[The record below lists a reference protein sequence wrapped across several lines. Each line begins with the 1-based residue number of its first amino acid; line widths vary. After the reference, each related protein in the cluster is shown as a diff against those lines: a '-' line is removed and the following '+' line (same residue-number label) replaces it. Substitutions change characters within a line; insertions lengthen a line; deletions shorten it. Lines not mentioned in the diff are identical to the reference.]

1 MFIDS
6 VVINVASGKGGDG
19 IVHMHREKY
28 RPRGGPDG
36 GDGGRG
42 GNVILKVNPTLNT
55 LNRFHYNQIFAAPV
69 GKNGGPSNRS
79 GRSAKNL
86 VIEVPPGTIVYN
98 DETAELIGDLVEEDQ
113 TLVVAKGG
121 RGGRGNQHF
130 ATSRNQ
136 MPLTAERGEPG
147 EEFTLR
153 LELKLIADVGLVGL
167 PNAGKSS
174 ILAAT
179 TNATPKIAAYPFTT
193 LEPNLGVV
201 QLNLDTTMVL
211 ADIPGLI
218 EGASEGVGLG
228 YEFLRHVQRTR
239 LLIHVLDGLSDDPYL
254 DFETINSE
262 LDMFDERLGALPQIV
277 VLNKM
282 DLPMVAEKLPTLSK
296 RFEKEGIELMP
307 ISAVSHM
314 NLKELMWKAWHQ
326 LQELPVE
333 AVEQSLPVYRSEED
347 PDAFEV
353 EKTDEG
359 YIVTGKRIERAA
371 AMTFFDQP
379 GSVRRFQRFMAG
391 IGVDKALREA
401 GIQEGESVFIGDWE
415 LAWQD

>member
-19 IVHMHREKY
+19 LVHMHREKY
-28 RPRGGPDG
+28 RPKGGPDG

-42 GNVILKVNPTLNT
+42 GDVIFKVNKTLNT
-55 LNRFHYNQIFAAPV
+55 LNRFHFNQIFSADA

-239 LLIHVLDGLSDDPYL
+239 LLIHVLDGLSDDPYV

-296 RFEKEGIELMP
+296 RFEEEGFELMP

-353 EKTDEG
+353 EKTEEG

>member
-6 VVINVASGKGGDG
+6 VLISVSSGKGGDG
-19 IVHMHREKY
+19 MVHMHREKF
-28 RPRGGPDG
+28 RPKGGPDG

-42 GNVILKVNPTLNT
+42 GDVILKVVPTLNT
-55 LNRFHYNQIFAAPV
+55 LNRFHFNQKFAADA

-79 GRSAKNL
+79 GRSADNL

-98 DETAELIGDLVEEDQ
+98 DETTELIGDLVEAGQ
-113 TLVVAKGG
+113 TLTVAKGG

-147 EEFTLR
+147 EELNLR

-179 TNATPKIAAYPFTT
+179 TRATPKIADYPFTT

-201 QLNLDTTMVL
+201 QLDMDNSLVL

-228 YEFLRHVQRTR
+228 FQFLRHVQRTR
-239 LLIHVLDGLSDDPYL
+239 VLIHVLDGLSEDPHA
-254 DFETINSE
+254 DFEAINSE

-282 DLPMVAEKLPTLSK
+282 DLPMVAEKFPALHQK
-296 RFEKEGIELMP
+296 FADEGIDLMP
-307 ISAVSHM
+307 VSAVSHL
-314 NLKELMWKAWHQ
+314 NLKELMWKAYQ
-326 LQELPVE
+326 ELQTLPVE
-333 AVEQSLPVYRSEED
+333 PVEAALPVYRSDED
-347 PDAFEV
+347 PDAFEI

-359 YIVTGKRIERAA
+359 YVVTGKRIERAA

-379 GSVRRFQRFMAG
+379 GSVRRFQKFMAG
-391 IGVDKALREA
+391 VGVDKALRNA
-401 GIQEGESVFIGDWE
+401 GIKEGESVFVGDWE
-415 LAWQD
+415 LTWQD

>member
-6 VVINVASGKGGDG
+6 VLISVSSGKGGDG
-19 IVHMHREKY
+19 MVHMHREKF
-28 RPRGGPDG
+28 RPKGGPDG

-42 GNVILKVNPTLNT
+42 GDVILKVVPTLNT
-55 LNRFHYNQIFAAPV
+55 LNRFHFNQKFAADA

-79 GRSAKNL
+79 GRSADNL

-98 DETAELIGDLVEEDQ
+98 DETTELIGDLVEAGQ
-113 TLVVAKGG
+113 TLTVAKGG

-147 EEFTLR
+147 EELNLR

-179 TNATPKIAAYPFTT
+179 TRATPKIADYPFTT

-201 QLNLDTTMVL
+201 QLDMDNSLVL

-228 YEFLRHVQRTR
+228 FQFLRHVQRTR
-239 LLIHVLDGLSDDPYL
+239 VLIHILDGLSEDPYA
-254 DFETINSE
+254 DFEAINSE

-282 DLPMVAEKLPTLSK
+282 DLPMVAEKFPALHQK
-296 RFEKEGIELMP
+296 FADEAIDLMP
-307 ISAVSHM
+307 VSAVSHL
-314 NLKELMWKAWHQ
+314 NLKELMWKAYQ
-326 LQELPVE
+326 ELQTLPVE
-333 AVEQSLPVYRSEED
+333 PVEAALPVYRSDED
-347 PDAFEV
+347 PDAFEI

-359 YIVTGKRIERAA
+359 YVVTGKRIERAA

-379 GSVRRFQRFMAG
+379 GSVRRFQKFMAG
-391 IGVDKALREA
+391 VGVDKALRNA
-401 GIQEGESVFIGDWE
+401 GIKEGESVFVGDWE
-415 LAWQD
+415 LTWQD

>member
-6 VVINVASGKGGDG
+6 VVLQIASGKGGDG
-19 IVHMHREKY
+19 IVHMHREKF
-28 RPRGGPDG
+28 RPKGGPDG

-42 GNVILKVNPTLNT
+42 GDVIFKVNPTMNT
-55 LNRFHYNQIFAAPV
+55 LNRFHYNQKFFAQP

-79 GRSAKNL
+79 GRSAPNL
-86 VIEVPPGTIVYN
+86 VIEVPPGTIIYD
-98 DETAELIGDLVEEDQ
+98 DETAELIGDLVLPDQ
-113 TLVVAKGG
+113 KLTVIKGG

-147 EEFTLR
+147 EEMTIR

-201 QLNLDTTMVL
+201 QLNLDTTMVM

-228 YEFLRHVQRTR
+228 FEFLRHIQRTR
-239 LLIHVLDGLSDDPYL
+239 ILIHVLDGLSEDPYE
-254 DFETINSE
+254 DFVTISSE
-262 LDMFDERLGALPQIV
+262 LDMFEEKLGSLPQIV

-282 DLPMVAEKLPTLSK
+282 DLPMVAEKFPALEQK
-296 RFEKEGIELMP
+296 FAAEDIELMP
-307 ISAVSHM
+307 ISAVTHM
-314 NLKELMWKAWHQ
+314 NLKELMWKAWSK

-333 AVEQSLPVYRSEED
+333 PVETALPIYRTDED
-347 PDAFEV
+347 PDAFEI

-359 YIVTGKRIERAA
+359 YVVTGKRIERAA
-371 AMTFFDQP
+371 AMTYFDQP

-391 IGVDKALREA
+391 IGADKALKDA
-401 GIQEGESVFIGDWE
+401 GIEEGETVFIGEWE
-415 LAWQD
+415 LTWQD